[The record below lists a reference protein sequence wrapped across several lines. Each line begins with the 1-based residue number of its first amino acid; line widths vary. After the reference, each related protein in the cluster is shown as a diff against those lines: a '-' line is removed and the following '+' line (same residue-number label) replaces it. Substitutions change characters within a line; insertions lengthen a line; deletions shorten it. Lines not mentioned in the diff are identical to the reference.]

1 MGIFRNLFGGKSGSD
16 VIAVKSSAPERSK
29 RQIRIEVSTSLGGE
43 QDLVKLSGTTT
54 FARDAIT
61 RLAQRH
67 SIDKGGYLEVQ
78 GSLQR
83 EPENPADPMAVAVHV
98 EGEKV
103 GYLPGYVARDLRLS
117 SSGARSVR
125 VQIFTELLPKGLRAE
140 AWAWLG
146 AGAPRW
152 QWTSEK
158 RPPLSSAAK
167 AAAHQA
173 DVNSLIADALAGGGQ
188 RANQFEVGMV
198 NGVHYLQLVEPI
210 KQLKR
215 EDRLDE
221 ALTLCLAAIEGAEAA
236 RDGREPAPWYTEQAA
251 IIYRKLGRREEE
263 VAVLRRWLAV
273 CPPEHREGSRI
284 KARLDKIEA

>member
-1 MGIFRNLFGGKSGSD
+1 MGIFRDLFGGKSGSD
-16 VIAVKSSAPERSK
+16 VIAVESSAPGRSK

-43 QDLVKLSGTTT
+43 QELVKLSGTTT
-54 FARDAIT
+54 FAREAIT

-67 SIDKGGYLEVQ
+67 AIDKGGYLEMQ

-103 GYLPGYVARDLRLS
+103 GYLPGYLARDLRLS

-125 VQIFTELLPKGLRAE
+125 VQIFTELLPMGLRAE

-152 QWTSEK
+152 RWSAED

-167 AAAHQA
+167 AAAHQV
-173 DVNSLIADALAGGGQ
+173 DVNRLVADALAGGGS
-188 RANQFEVGMV
+188 RANQFEAGMV

-215 EDRLDE
+215 ENRLDE
-221 ALTLCLAAIEGAEAA
+221 ALTLCLAAINGAEAA

-251 IIYRKLGRREEE
+251 IICRKLGRREEE

-273 CPPEHREGSRI
+273 CPPERREGSRI
-284 KARLDKIEA
+284 KSRLDKIEA

>member
-1 MGIFRNLFGGKSGSD
+1 M
-16 VIAVKSSAPERSK
+16 IAVKSSAPERSK

-221 ALTLCLAAIEGAEAA
+221 ALTLCLAAIEGAEAVMA
-236 RDGREPAPWYTEQAA
+236 LIEIPQSCSSEF
-251 IIYRKLGRREEE
+251 
-263 VAVLRRWLAV
+263 LRSRGQVSA
-273 CPPEHREGSRI
+273 GSCRS
-284 KARLDKIEA
+284 